1 MKNINKVLD
10 ILEQTYPDAKCELDY
25 TTPFELLVATIL
37 SAQCTDVR
45 VNKVTSEMFK
55 KYNTPKDFS
64 KLSIDEI
71 SEEIKSCGLYKSKA
85 EKIKLTSEKICNEYK
100 PIKDNLIQMLNEV
113 QEHYGYVPMNAQKV
127 LSEFLNVPMAEIYGV
142 VTFYSR
148 FTLKPKGK
156 YNIAVCLGTA
166 CFVKGSQKIMDR
178 LKERLKIEPGETTK
192 DGMFS
197 IEETRCVGA
206 CGLAPVFTVN
216 GEVYGKA
223 TVQKLDQVLDSLQ
236 NQKGGE

>member
-1 MKNINKVLD
+1 MEKENKQCNCKNKKDLF
-10 ILEQTYPDAKCELDY
+10 LEKL
-25 TTPFELLVATIL
+25 FEGYLP
-37 SAQCTDVR
+37 
-45 VNKVTSEMFK
+45 E
-55 KYNTPKDFS
+55 
-64 KLSIDEI
+64 
-71 SEEIKSCGLYKSKA
+71 
-85 EKIKLTSEKICNEYK
+85 
-100 PIKDNLIQMLNEV
+100 KDNLIQMLNEV

-216 GEVYGKA
+216 GEVHGKA
-223 TVQKLDQVLDSLQ
+223 TVQKLDQVLDELLKEENKS
-236 NQKGGE
+236 

>member
-1 MKNINKVLD
+1 MEENKC
-10 ILEQTYPDAKCELDY
+10 KCGNQ
-25 TTPFELLVATIL
+25 
-37 SAQCTDVR
+37 S
-45 VNKVTSEMFK
+45 
-55 KYNTPKDFS
+55 KDEF
-64 KLSIDEI
+64 L
-71 SEEIKSCGLYKSKA
+71 
-85 EKIKLTSEKICNEYK
+85 EKICEEYL
-100 PIKDNLIQMLNEV
+100 PVKDNLIQMLNEV
-113 QEHYGYVPMNAQKV
+113 QEHYGYVPTHAQKA
-127 LSEFLNVPMAEIYGV
+127 LSEYLKIPMAEIYGV

-148 FTLKPKGK
+148 FTTKPKGK

-166 CFVKGSQKIMDR
+166 CYVKGSQKIMDR

-223 TVQKLDQVLDSLQ
+223 TVQKLDQVLDSLV
-236 NQKGGE
+236 K